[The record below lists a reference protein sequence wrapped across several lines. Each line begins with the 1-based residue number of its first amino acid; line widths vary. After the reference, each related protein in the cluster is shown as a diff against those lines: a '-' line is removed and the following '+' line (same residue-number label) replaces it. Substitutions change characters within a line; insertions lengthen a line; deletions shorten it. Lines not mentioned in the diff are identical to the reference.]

1 MKRLACPA
9 AVLALSMMF
18 GCNSGTNDQTVQ
30 NETSTPSGTAAPAQP
45 VVINGVGTEPAQA
58 VAVFLDSLRRGDE
71 SAANGVLT
79 NLAREQ
85 VQKTNFQIQ
94 PPGNPEGKYEIGRV
108 GFPYPEKTVAL
119 VECQWTEPT
128 VAGQPPEVI
137 EIVCEVHQEAEGWR
151 IAGLGFKIAGSED
164 TLVLDFENAS
174 SLQATLEGATSPSA
188 PASQTAA
195 QGQVQP
201 GQFQPGQLPPNQFP
215 TNQTNAGQFPP
226 SQLPSGQEFQQ
237 NQLPQLPPSQIALPP
252 LNNAPVNR

>member
-1 MKRLACPA
+1 M
-9 AVLALSMMF
+9 
-18 GCNSGTNDQTVQ
+18 
-30 NETSTPSGTAAPAQP
+30 QP

-119 VECQWTEPT
+119 VECQWTEPS

-151 IAGLGFKIAGSED
+151 IAGLGFKVAGTED

-174 SLQATLEGATSPSA
+174 SLQATLEGATATPAQPTQTAQQGAAPTAENTGTAPLALPQQQNA
-188 PASQTAA
+188 PAQ
-195 QGQVQP
+195 
-201 GQFQPGQLPPNQFP
+201 QL
-215 TNQTNAGQFPP
+215 AFPP
-226 SQLPSGQEFQQ
+226 
-237 NQLPQLPPSQIALPP
+237 I
-252 LNNAPVNR
+252 NNAPVNR

>member
-1 MKRLACPA
+1 
-9 AVLALSMMF
+9 MMF
-18 GCNSGTNDQTVQ
+18 GCNSGKNDQTVQ
-30 NETSTPSGTAAPAQP
+30 NGSQPQTGNAAPMQP
-45 VVINGVGTEPAQA
+45 IVVNGVGTEPAQA

-108 GFPYPEKTVAL
+108 AYPYPEKTVAL

-128 VAGQPPEVI
+128 VATQQPEVI

-151 IAGLGFKIAGSED
+151 IAGLGFKIAGTED
-164 TLVLDFENAS
+164 ILELDFEDAS
-174 SLQATLEGATSPSA
+174 SLQATLEDATAVPALATQTAPAIAPGEPAPGRLPLLPEFSPS
-188 PASQTAA
+188 
-195 QGQVQP
+195 QP
-201 GQFQPGQLPPNQFP
+201 TQLPP
-215 TNQTNAGQFPP
+215 A
-226 SQLPSGQEFQQ
+226 QLAF
-237 NQLPQLPPSQIALPP
+237 PP

>member
-18 GCNSGTNDQTVQ
+18 GCNSSTDDPTVQ
-30 NETSTPSGTAAPAQP
+30 NGSQPQTGTSAPVKP

-128 VAGQPPEVI
+128 LPGQPPEVI
-137 EIVCEVHQEAEGWR
+137 EIVCEVHQEPEGWR
-151 IAGLGFKIAGSED
+151 ISGLGFKVGGSEE

-174 SLQATLEGATSPSA
+174 SLQATLEGATEPVTQ
-188 PASQTAA
+188 PTLTAQNGA
-195 QGQVQP
+195 P
-201 GQFQPGQLPPNQFP
+201 GQGGTGQLTPQ
-215 TNQTNAGQFPP
+215 
-226 SQLPSGQEFQQ
+226 
-237 NQLPQLPPSQIALPP
+237 QLPQLPNGPGAQQGQSTQLPPAQLAFPP

>member
-1 MKRLACPA
+1 MLTSEDVFQLQILLQGRNFKMKRLACPA
-9 AVLALSMMF
+9 AVLALLMTF
-18 GCNSGTNDQTVQ
+18 GCNSGSNDQTVQ
-30 NETSTPSGTAAPAQP
+30 NGSQPQTGNSAVMQP

-119 VECQWTEPT
+119 VECQWTELS
-128 VAGQPPEVI
+128 VAGQQPEVI

-151 IAGLGFKIAGSED
+151 IAGLGFKIVGTED
-164 TLVLDFENAS
+164 TLVLDFEDAS
-174 SLQATLEGATSPSA
+174 SLQATLEGATA
-188 PASQTAA
+188 TPAQPTQTAKNVGTA
-195 QGQVQP
+195 PLSLPTQQNLP
-201 GQFQPGQLPPNQFP
+201 AHQL
-215 TNQTNAGQFPP
+215 AFPP
-226 SQLPSGQEFQQ
+226 
-237 NQLPQLPPSQIALPP
+237 I
-252 LNNAPVNR
+252 NNAPVNR